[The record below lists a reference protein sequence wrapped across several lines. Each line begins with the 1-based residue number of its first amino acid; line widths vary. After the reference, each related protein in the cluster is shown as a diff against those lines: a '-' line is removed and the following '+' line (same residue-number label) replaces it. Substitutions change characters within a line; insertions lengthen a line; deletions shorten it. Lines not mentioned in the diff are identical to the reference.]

1 MKERNLI
8 AACNLLSQ
16 PDNRSGIPSLKY
28 YELSLVT
35 SNPSNKKLRN
45 SLYELRKAVAVGL
58 LYEYSYV
65 YGVEMPMSNA
75 DNFEDLLPIFPKC
88 LTLFFMFSY

>member
-58 LYEYSYV
+58 LY
-65 YGVEMPMSNA
+65 
-75 DNFEDLLPIFPKC
+75 
-88 LTLFFMFSY
+88 